1 MRGMVSNAY
10 ARAVE
15 RTEEAGAA
23 VLCVSVNKLNLLVK
37 GHTTASKVFSM
48 FSLMDS

>member
-10 ARAVE
+10 ARVVG

-37 GHTTASKVFSM
+37 GHTAASKVISLFS
-48 FSLMDS
+48 FVDS